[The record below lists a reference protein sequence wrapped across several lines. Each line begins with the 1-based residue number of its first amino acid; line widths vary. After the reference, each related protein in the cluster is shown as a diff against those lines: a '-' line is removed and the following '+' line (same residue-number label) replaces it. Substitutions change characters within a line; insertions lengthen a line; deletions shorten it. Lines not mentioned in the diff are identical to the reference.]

1 MRPYNPELLRL
12 QSDIKAFVQKLRED
26 GIDELSARRLEQI
39 ASDIQN
45 DASYWVHNNIYDA
58 FNATALIDH
67 ARATYQRRA
76 GWVTLLEVLRNV
88 LILMPILLTWYA
100 LSQASLAYLEA
111 LHRAPELIEKPFLL
125 LWEEGFA
132 GHLGNFLGQPLTF
145 SRVAALDSALIGI
158 MLLLTL
164 VVMIRGSYQSENAL
178 RRAVELSAELD
189 DLLWRASRLMDDARW
204 KKLATSEERSLAL
217 LESLERF
224 TENFEIRRAELDR
237 VIELENQRMGALGE
251 VRQKSVDELADVTGQ
266 LHGAARDLSA
276 SAGQMV
282 QAMQGMQALK
292 DETARLNEAHARLE
306 ALLQNLNPTFGAFE
320 EAARRLGEVE
330 ERTTAELA
338 QSLEQDHTRAAELAD
353 SVRSLNRSVRELVSE
368 QMDLKNLLSDEV
380 AGRGRW
386 MKALEQTTARLESSI
401 RAPDMPD

>member
-12 QSDIKAFVQKLRED
+12 QSDIRAFVQKLRED

-39 ASDIQN
+39 SSDIQN

-88 LILMPILLTWYA
+88 LILMPILLTWFA
-100 LSQASLAYLEA
+100 LSQAAQAYLEA
-111 LHRAPELIEKPFLL
+111 LRRAPELIEKPFLL

-132 GHLGNFLGQPLTF
+132 GRLSDFLGQPLTF
-145 SRVAALDSALIGI
+145 SRVAAIDSALIGI

-164 VVMIRGSYQSENAL
+164 VVMIRGSYQAENAL

-217 LESLERF
+217 LESLQRF
-224 TENFEIRRAELDR
+224 TENFETRRAELDR
-237 VIELENQRMGALGE
+237 VIELENQRMGAMGE
-251 VRQKSVDELADVTGQ
+251 VRQKSVDELAEVTGD
-266 LHGAARDLSA
+266 LRTAAHEMA
-276 SAGQMV
+276 AAAGQV
-282 QAMQGMQALK
+282 AQAMQSAQALR

-306 ALLQNLNPTFGAFE
+306 GLLQNLTPAFGAFE

-330 ERTTAELA
+330 ERTTTELA
-338 QSLEQDHTRAAELAD
+338 KSLEQDHARAAELAE
-353 SVRSLNRSVRELVSE
+353 SVRSLNRGVRELVSE

-386 MKALEQTTARLESSI
+386 MKALEQTTARLEAAA
-401 RAPDMPD
+401 RAPEMPD